1 MKNSAQLKLL
11 SIRDERE
18 VLSLR
23 DLSARVGSDPLLVQ
37 ASNGNT
43 SIKLDGI
50 LWIKASGKWLAH
62 AMQEEML
69 VPLELGEVKECMEN
83 DTEILSPYAPKD
95 ELRPSIETAMH
106 AILRHR
112 VVIHVHS
119 INALAWAIRLDGPD
133 QLKERLAGLHW
144 QWIPYAASG
153 IPLAQ
158 EIEKAVATAPE
169 TDVLILGNHGLVVC
183 GRDCHTAEELLWKV
197 ERRLAITPRRFP
209 KPDTTVLTM
218 IARFSRWQFPDV
230 DSLHALGTDA
240 VSRKILKGGVLYPC
254 QAIFLGQ
261 TMPLLPPAVV
271 LSKFSERLN
280 SKDRT
285 PPFVAVERSGVM
297 LNENMTSAERATLIG
312 LVQVTQRTEE
322 SARLRYLKGAE
333 VADVLSNGVHGY
345 KEVVVMGEKAN
356 SPGEIK
362 KLDEKRASSADR
374 LSAGA
379 GSCLP
384 SAGLGLTPRGQ
395 LESVRVRQYGSSGRK
410 EGHARRRLQSQW
422 SKFDLAAGDA
432 EN

>member
-11 SIRDERE
+11 SIQDERE

-50 LWIKASGKWLAH
+50 LLIKASGKWLAH
-62 AMQEEML
+62 SMQEDVL
-69 VPLELGEVKECMEN
+69 VPLKLAEVKESMQK
-83 DTEILSPYAPKD
+83 DTEIASPCAPKD

-106 AILRHR
+106 AVLRHR

-119 INALAWAIRLDGPD
+119 INAIAWAIRVDGPG
-133 QLKERLAGLHW
+133 QLRERLAGLHW
-144 QWIPYAASG
+144 QWIPYTASG
-153 IPLAQ
+153 IPLARQ
-158 EIEKAVATAPE
+158 IEKAVAGAPE

-183 GRDCHTAEELLWKV
+183 GHDCHTAEELLWKV

-240 VSRKILKGGVLYPC
+240 VSRKILKGGVVYPC
-254 QAIFLGQ
+254 QAIFLGR
-261 TMPLLPPAVV
+261 TMPLLLPAVV
-271 LSKFSERLN
+271 VSKFTECLN
-280 SKDRT
+280 GKGRT

-297 LNENMTSAERATLIG
+297 LNEKMTSAERATLVG
-312 LVQVTQRTEE
+312 LAQVTQRTEE
-322 SARLRYLKGAE
+322 SAQLHYLNEEE
-333 VADVLSNGVHGY
+333 VTDVLSNGAHGY
-345 KEVVVMGEKAN
+345 KEVGVTEEKAN

-362 KLDEKRASSADR
+362 KFDGE
-374 LSAGA
+374 
-379 GSCLP
+379 
-384 SAGLGLTPRGQ
+384 
-395 LESVRVRQYGSSGRK
+395 RK
-410 EGHARRRLQSQW
+410 TIYHGNACVS
-422 SKFDLAAGDA
+422 
-432 EN
+432 